1 MFLLLFLMSFSSSCK
16 ISFFDFVVTLIPNI
30 FYKKKFGIKIDDSY
44 YGRSLEDI
52 MKLIN
57 LPTFEEFK
65 AAVKNSI

>member
-1 MFLLLFLMSFSSSCK
+1 MSFSSSCK

-52 MKLIN
+52 MN
-57 LPTFEEFK
+57 LLQDLSITFEEFK
-65 AAVKNSI
+65 TAVKNSI

>member
-1 MFLLLFLMSFSSSCK
+1 MRRFENATFSGIEGVGSAS
-16 ISFFDFVVTLIPNI
+16 LIPNI